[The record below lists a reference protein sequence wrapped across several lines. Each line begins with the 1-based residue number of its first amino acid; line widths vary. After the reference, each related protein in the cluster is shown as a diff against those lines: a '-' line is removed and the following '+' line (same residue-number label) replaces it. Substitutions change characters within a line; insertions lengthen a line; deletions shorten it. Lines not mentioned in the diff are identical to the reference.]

1 MSDNSLL
8 VTLTIGDLKQLI
20 KEAIAELNN
29 QDQQPQSDEFLSIA
43 AAVKLFN
50 PAISKVTLHRWKKE
64 GVIPAYRMGGRI
76 YYKRSEVMAAAQ
88 NVRKYDRNR
97 LLPTA

>member
-1 MSDNSLL
+1 MSNEKML
-8 VTLTIGDLKQLI
+8 VTLTEQDLRRII
-20 KEAIAELNN
+20 KDVISEATN
-29 QDQQPQSDEFLSIA
+29 QEQQPQSDEFLSIA

-76 YYKRSEVMAAAQ
+76 YYKRSEIMLAAQ
-88 NVRKYDRNR
+88 SVRKYDRNR
-97 LLPTA
+97 LTSAA